1 MVFAMSKLG
10 RSLVILG
17 VGILLASLLSACG
30 GALPADLMAALPDN
44 VKISDSGSEMSFSGH
59 VQAMSSDSWTVEG
72 VSFNVN
78 GATQIKGDIAVG
90 DMVKVHLTLDSAAG
104 TLLATE
110 IETSTEPQTDESPTD
125 TATDKTPEPTQ
136 EMSSTPSP
144 DETPEA
150 GDYESVGVV
159 TAMAAGTWT
168 IGDKTVT
175 ITDQTEVKDAII
187 LGDTVEV
194 QAKVTIDGTIAAQ
207 EIKLSST
214 GELPKQSGDQNGDS
228 EQDGIEMQ
236 VSGTVDAYSST
247 SITVNGQSI
256 DLLPS
261 TKIEG
266 ALDVGVQVQVEAV
279 LNADGSL
286 SAKSVEVKSG
296 TAISTSTSSDGAY
309 EAEDGTRSEDHHEGS
324 GDDSKSSSDE
334 GHNGSGSASDD

>member
-1 MVFAMSKLG
+1 MSRLG

-17 VGILLASLLSACG
+17 AGILLASLLSACG

-110 IETSTEPQTDESPTD
+110 IETSTEPQIDEP
-125 TATDKTPEPTQ
+125 
-136 EMSSTPSP
+136 
-144 DETPEA
+144 PEA
-150 GDYESVGVV
+150 GDYEFVGVV
-159 TAMAAGTWT
+159 TAMEAGTWT
-168 IGDKTVT
+168 IDDKTVT

-214 GELPKQSGDQNGDS
+214 EELPKQSGDQNGDS

-236 VSGTVDAYSST
+236 VSGTVEAYSST

-266 ALDVGVQVQVEAV
+266 ALAVGVQVQVEAV

-309 EAEDGTRSEDHHEGS
+309 EAEDGTGSEDHHEGS
-324 GDDSKSSSDE
+324 GDDSKSSPDD
-334 GHNGSGSASDD
+334 GHDGSGSASDD